1 MMLLCSAS
9 AVLLARDA
17 HVAPAPACAR
27 EAETAGTQCLIY
39 LASARHVH
47 YPLCGGRRG
56 AGACRGPSPECWL
69 AGPPWRAGVSKTRYG
84 RSGELRIAYELRG
97 RMRRRP
103 WLVLI
108 QGMGLDRFGW
118 EPVLRKLRRRFR
130 LVLVDNRASGLSGR
144 PVGVFAVADMAA
156 DIVAVLDA
164 AGIRRAHVMGAS
176 LGGMVAQE
184 LAVDH
189 PERVDGLV
197 LACTTPGWPSAYPM
211 PQASMRLI
219 AATAG
224 MTAELAL
231 RRHTE
236 NALSARTVQHRPEL
250 VGRLVELQGSRPAD
264 PAALRAQATAG
275 AMYAGRRR
283 QTRIRARTLVLHGAA
298 DTVVDPRNAELLADR
313 IPGARLVIFPELGHL
328 LVRKSDFSWAR
339 GIPRWRGSATGG
351 GGGGSGGCGQ
361 QLAGVWVDGLDGD
374 VVAEAFEAADV
385 VAGLAADVHALFVIA
400 GAEVLVAGAGVREQ
414 GMEDGQD
421 GVAGGDEGFLFGHAL
436 DKPPVFGAEE

>member
-1 MMLLCSAS
+1 MMLLSAS

-275 AMYAGRRR
+275 ALYAGRRR

-328 LVRKSDFSWAR
+328 LFWED
-339 GIPRWRGSATGG
+339 P
-351 GGGGSGGCGQ
+351 
-361 QLAGVWVDGLDGD
+361 DG
-374 VVAEAFEAADV
+374 FADV
-385 VAGLAADVHALFVIA
+385 VTSFLLGGRAGQQAPA
-400 GAEVLVAGAGVREQ
+400 GRCARHGARHRT
-414 GMEDGQD
+414 
-421 GVAGGDEGFLFGHAL
+421 GHTHP
-436 DKPPVFGAEE
+436 PPVLARRGRNPGDRRAGPTLTERIRGHPPARHAAAH